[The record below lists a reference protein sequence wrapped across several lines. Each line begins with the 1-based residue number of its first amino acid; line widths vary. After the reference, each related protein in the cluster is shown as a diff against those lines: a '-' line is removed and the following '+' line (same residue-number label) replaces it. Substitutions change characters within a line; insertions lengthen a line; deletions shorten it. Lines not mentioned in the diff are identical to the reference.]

1 LVNQN
6 PKQPGRRLIEVF
18 EKGKPEY
25 SAGYFLSGE
34 GSWGKGEMISI
45 PVIHVWPCHV
55 THVAFSKCPFTS
67 AFLPL
72 YLQYY
77 TQPLTQENIKALP
90 IRFFPKHLNNRF
102 AFLLMTLA

>member
-18 EKGKPEY
+18 EKGKSEY

-55 THVAFSKCPFTS
+55 THVAFSKCPSTS
-67 AFLPL
+67 AFLPST
-72 YLQYY
+72 YN
-77 TQPLTQENIKALP
+77 TVPNPLHRKI
-90 IRFFPKHLNNRF
+90 
-102 AFLLMTLA
+102 

>member
-18 EKGKPEY
+18 EKGKSEY

-55 THVAFSKCPFTS
+55 THVAFSKCPSTS
-67 AFLPL
+67 AFLPPT
-72 YLQYY
+72 YN
-77 TQPLTQENIKALP
+77 TIPNPLDRKIKRPCLFDFFQNI
-90 IRFFPKHLNNRF
+90 
-102 AFLLMTLA
+102 